1 MTIIAGF
8 SWSGQS
14 SAPLNLAA
22 QISRRTGDKIIAT
35 AIVER
40 PWPPR
45 ADPIED
51 EYLSYVTSQASRSLE
66 RVVSKLP
73 ADLDISVVVHQSTSI
88 PTGLTD
94 LAAKLEADLVV
105 VGSSSSGLL
114 GRVGLGSV
122 TDRLVHTAA
131 VPVAIA
137 PRGYPMNTD
146 PVSRLTAAYG
156 GHADAVGLIATCAEL
171 AKQWSVRLQIVSFTV
186 RPITMFSGSIEPT
199 AEDLVVEQW
208 FRRTTDE
215 IVKQLNDARA
225 GIAIPDVE
233 VVIGTGHDW
242 REAVED
248 VPWENG
254 DLLLLGSGAAGQ
266 KAQVFLGSA
275 AAKILRHA
283 PVPVMI
289 VPRHPNAGIGM
300 TDSSPSITQHD
311 L

>member
-45 ADPIED
+45 GDPVED

-156 GHADAVGLIATCAEL
+156 GHADAVGLISTCAEL
-171 AKQWSVRLQIVSFTV
+171 AKEWSVRLRIVSFTV
-186 RPITMFSGSIEPT
+186 RPVPIFAGSIET
-199 AEDLVVEQW
+199 SAEDLVIEQW
-208 FRRTTDE
+208 SRRTFDD
-215 IVKQLNDARA
+215 ILKQLNAVRA
-225 GIAIPDVE
+225 HIPVPDVD
-233 VVIGTGHDW
+233 VVVGTGYDW
-242 REAVED
+242 REAVET
-248 VPWENG
+248 VPWETG
-254 DLLLLGSGAAGQ
+254 DMLALGSGAAGQ
-266 KAQVFLGSA
+266 VAQVFLGSA
-275 AAKILRHA
+275 ASKILRHA

-289 VPRHPNAGIGM
+289 VPRHQMPA
-300 TDSSPSITQHD
+300 
-311 L
+311 